1 MTEQASDKIATF
13 ISTDYRDIF
22 GYENIIELDL
32 SVSFLE
38 KLLNQG
44 VAYMQAK
51 TVHQAEIGLIREI
64 VNSSRKI
71 GVKEVGKMA
80 IEELAQMKESQK

>member
-1 MTEQASDKIATF
+1 MTEQTSEKTATF

-32 SVSFLE
+32 SVSVLQ
-38 KLLNQG
+38 KLLDGG

-51 TVHQAEIGLIREI
+51 TVHQAEIGLICEI
-64 VNSSRKI
+64 VNNSRKI

-80 IEELAQMKESQK
+80 VKELAHMKESQK